1 MLDSNHSYYQAFPS
15 GFSFGCFRI
24 SKSASSSLLDYQPW
38 HLSAKPKPFSFF
50 ADQSLPLVSIFR
62 NPIERFYSGLFE
74 FLSRVSPSDSHS
86 RLSGGAVIVHDF
98 QFSYFKSFSTVTS
111 CQKLAQIVLDY
122 IDSCGIPDAHLR
134 PQIDFCRVPSLFTQ
148 PDIYLFDMSRLH
160 EAFSV
165 WNSIFNITGN
175 PLPISNASSHKANLV
190 PKFSQFNLYSLF
202 FKRFIYSTTKI
213 ALPGLTTKNSSPFRA
228 TMSQILA
235 DYSLNKSFLLSSTN
249 PIYSRIKSLY
259 KEDFDLFDAIT
270 ISSSPITS
278 LY

>member
-1 MLDSNHSYYQAFPS
+1 
-15 GFSFGCFRI
+15 
-24 SKSASSSLLDYQPW
+24 
-38 HLSAKPKPFSFF
+38 
-50 ADQSLPLVSIFR
+50 
-62 NPIERFYSGLFE
+62 
-74 FLSRVSPSDSHS
+74 
-86 RLSGGAVIVHDF
+86 
-98 QFSYFKSFSTVTS
+98 
-111 CQKLAQIVLDY
+111 
-122 IDSCGIPDAHLR
+122 
-134 PQIDFCRVPSLFTQ
+134 
-148 PDIYLFDMSRLH
+148 MSRLH

-235 DYSLNKSFLLSSTN
+235 DYSLNKSFLLSCTN
-249 PIYSRIKSLY
+249 PIYSRIKAHY

-270 ISSSPITS
+270 MSSSPITS